1 MTNWNFDAKDK
12 SATLAIPVIYVSK
25 EAAKKYFKDKTATL
39 NIKLKTAIG
48 EKKRIG
54 HNVIG
59 YIDNRAP
66 TTVILGAH
74 YDHLGYGE
82 DGNSMLQNPDDPIDS

>member
-1 MTNWNFDAKDK
+1 MYQKKWQKIFSDK
-12 SATLAIPVIYVSK
+12 SATLN
-25 EAAKKYFKDKTATL
+25 FKLRTS
-39 NIKLKTAIG
+39 IG
-48 EKKRIG
+48 EKTRLG

-59 YIDNRAP
+59 YIDNRAA

-82 DGNSMLQNPDDPIDS
+82 DGNSMIRTGEKVYTTGLMIMQVVQQL